1 MIPCFFFKIVSFQ
14 STLKPVI
21 PKCRV
26 YKHGTCAFGHVI
38 YNSRF
43 SEALPT
49 THSPHTHFRLTCMV
63 YFMGRKC
70 EESLKLKKSLK
81 HCSECI
87 FILSVF
93 SPSSFHFPFP
103 FYRVFHPFLHILA
116 SSGDSRFA
124 GWEGETAQWV
134 KCLLSL
140 RIVIH
145 APRTCVK
152 QKVFLCSFSVPTG
165 SGSQTQDSP

>member
-1 MIPCFFFKIVSFQ
+1 M
-14 STLKPVI
+14 
-21 PKCRV
+21 
-26 YKHGTCAFGHVI
+26 CAFGHVI
-38 YNSRF
+38 YNSGF

-49 THSPHTHFRLTCMV
+49 SHSPHTHFRLTCMV
-63 YFMGRKC
+63 HFMGRKC
-70 EESLKLKKSLK
+70 EGSLKLKKSPK

-87 FILSVF
+87 FILSYF
-93 SPSSFHFPFP
+93 SRSRFHFPFP
-103 FYRVFHPFLHILA
+103 FYRVFNHFFHILA

-145 APRTCVK
+145 THTPGTCVK
-152 QKVFLCSFSVPTG
+152 QKVLLCSFSVPTG
-165 SGSQTQDSP
+165 SGSQTQNSP